1 MKLQD
6 FKSLGKVKQYAYNN
20 KLEEIN
26 RQKQA
31 LIEVY
36 VEEIDRLEKENI
48 ILLLHINKLPEEQK
62 ER

>member
-6 FKSLGKVKQYAYNN
+6 FKSLGKVKQYAYIN